1 MGGAEKQGG
10 WVATNLSFRLAG
22 TVFEMKSAVLKNKQ
36 RKESMM
42 EKEKLKYPY
51 LGAVIEIT
59 QILLSDV
66 IQTSGKPS
74 EESWDGSNVSSN
86 GWTAT

>member
-1 MGGAEKQGG
+1 
-10 WVATNLSFRLAG
+10 
-22 TVFEMKSAVLKNKQ
+22 
-36 RKESMM
+36 M